1 MKRIISLGTTIILLA
16 AASINGLSAV
26 AQQSTPDQDPFA
38 VPRAKKKEFTDK
50 LPSVVERAKSP
61 EARAAWEK
69 LPPEL
74 REIVKTEVH
83 KILDQESDKFTQQRR
98 EQKAEQKAARKT
110 LKDTIKGKQ
119 GDAGL
124 ETSLGFSDKDGNRQ
138 FLKAKEREVDVLS
151 FTQVAGQPQQ
161 SRLNGKNDPLARTTA
176 HKSDPQW
183 ANALRFASG
192 FSSNMK
198 ASFINTSAPLRAQGG
213 ADADL
218 DGLPE
223 DFENML
229 ADAFTPVYHV
239 SAYETNN
246 YATFNNSV
254 PQSPLQLFGP
264 NPVSH
269 FRVQPLGFA
278 FTASNQLVSVIRID
292 YLTLWDQDNG
302 LVTGGNCSLFPGLN
316 FLQGMLPHAIDNERS
331 AVLVAA
337 PVWSYSFNLD
347 PWAYSAYDYYT
358 AAHENEPNSK
368 SAYHTPYTPV
378 PAGWHLRLANS
389 LSKHATYTFNPDYL
403 SLLPDSVIFGV
414 LAGADLACYFAAFD
428 SWTDWRNYVC
438 LAAIYY
444 AYGLIFECAV
454 ERFIDQGGRFADLR
468 INVGEPNNPIN
479 GSAFIQDNSHKLY
492 DKLVN
497 PVWILN

>member
-1 MKRIISLGTTIILLA
+1 MKRVVSLVATIILLA
-16 AASINGLSAV
+16 ALGTNGLPAL
-26 AQQSTPDQDPFA
+26 AQQSNTDQDPFA
-38 VPRAKKKEFTDK
+38 VPRVRKKEFTDK

-61 EARAAWEK
+61 QARAAWEK

-74 REIVKTEVH
+74 REVVKKEVD
-83 KILDQESDKFTQQRR
+83 KIFDQETTKFIQQKRD
-98 EQKAEQKAARKT
+98 QKAERKT
-110 LKDTIKGKQ
+110 LKDAIKGKQ
-119 GDAGL
+119 NDAGF
-124 ETSLGFSDKDGNRQ
+124 ETSLGFYDEDGNRQ

-161 SRLNGKNDPLARTTA
+161 SRLNGKNDQLARSTA
-176 HKSDPQW
+176 RKSDLQW
-183 ANALRFASG
+183 GNALRFASG
-192 FSSNMK
+192 FSPIK
-198 ASFINTSAPLRAQGG
+198 KTSFVNASAPVRPQGG

-223 DFENML
+223 DFENAL

-239 SAYETNN
+239 SAHEPNN

-278 FTASNQLVSVIRID
+278 YTASNQLVSVIRID

-302 LVTGGNCSLFPGLN
+302 LVTGGGCSLFPGLH
-316 FLQGMLPHAIDNERS
+316 LLEGMMPHAIDNERS
-331 AVLVAA
+331 AALVAA
-337 PVWSYSFNLD
+337 PVWSYTFNLD

-368 SAYHTPYTPV
+368 SAYHTPWSPV

-403 SLLPDSVIFGV
+403 SLLPDWVIFSV
-414 LAGADLACYFAAFD
+414 LAGADAACYFAAFD

-454 ERFIDQGGRFADLR
+454 EQFIDQGGRFADIG

-492 DKLVN
+492 DKLVT
-497 PVWILN
+497 PVWVLN